1 MLSKLMMIVWFLYSP
16 VLLQKYLA
24 NPDAK
29 LYKGMIKQPNHP
41 EESIMDHI
49 KDQNFIIFA

>member
-1 MLSKLMMIVWFLYSP
+1 MFFKLMMIVWFLDCP
-16 VLLQKYLA
+16 VAKYLA

-41 EESIMDHI
+41 EESII
-49 KDQNFIIFA
+49 KLESH

>member
-1 MLSKLMMIVWFLYSP
+1 MFSKLMMIVWFLYSP

-29 LYKGMIKQPNHP
+29 LYKRMIKQPNHP
-41 EESIMDHI
+41 EEST